1 MMTQSIFEF
10 FPDEIIIDI
19 FEYFDIR
26 DLYQSFYG
34 LNSRLN
40 SILRSRK
47 NLSLTFSSPDE
58 IDDPFIDLFIKYI
71 IKLIIDHSSYMNF
84 QPFFSLHSL
93 ILNSPSDDQLEQIYL
108 CKFPYLIHLE
118 FGIMSNRLSHRAL
131 NEFLHCKQY
140 PSLQTC
146 IFHHENNA
154 VSLNRYRQI
163 WSSSSILRTIW
174 FNSIDLS
181 LLNSD
186 NRLINREKIFSIDV
200 IHLNL
205 KRFDICCVSTG
216 PSILDIDYFLQH
228 TPNLEKFKIAS
239 NEIYYSYEFLQQL
252 ASILQQR
259 LMNLHQFDCELL
271 CIMSIEDVNHIS
283 QLHPCFNRI
292 QYEIKYSGQCIRL
305 FTE

>member
-1 MMTQSIFEF
+1 MTQLILEL

-34 LNSRLN
+34 LNFRLN
-40 SILRSRK
+40 RILQSQK

-58 IDDPFIDLFIKYI
+58 MDDEPFFDLFTTHI
-71 IKLIIDHSSYMNF
+71 IKLIVDHSSYIDF
-84 QPFFSLHSL
+84 QLFSSLHSL
-93 ILNSPSDDQLEQIYL
+93 ILNSPSNDQLDEIYL

-118 FGIMSNRLSHRAL
+118 FGIMSNTLVHRAL

-146 IFHHENNA
+146 IFHHENNV
-154 VSLNRYRQI
+154 VSSNRYRQI
-163 WSSSSILRTIW
+163 WSNSSTLRTIW
-174 FNSIDLS
+174 LNSIDLS
-181 LLNSD
+181 LCSD
-186 NRLINREKIFSIDV
+186 NELINREKIFSIDV

-216 PSILDIDYFLQH
+216 PSIVDIDHFLQQ
-228 TPNLEKFKIAS
+228 TPNLERFKIAS

-252 ASILQQR
+252 ALILQRR
-259 LMNLHQFDCELL
+259 LVNLEQFDCELL
-271 CIMSIEDVNHIS
+271 CVMATEEIDHIS

-292 QYEIKYSGQCIRL
+292 KYQLKYGGQCIRL

>member
-1 MMTQSIFEF
+1 MTASLLEL
-10 FPDEIIIDI
+10 FPDEVILDI
-19 FEYFDIR
+19 FKYYDIR

-40 SILRSRK
+40 GIIESTD
-47 NLSLTFSSPDE
+47 NLSLIISSPDE
-58 IDDPFIDLFIKYI
+58 MDDPFFDLFTIHI
-71 IKLIIDHSSYMNF
+71 VKLVIDHSSYIDL
-84 QPFFSLHSL
+84 QPFSYLHSL
-93 ILNSPSDDQLEQIYL
+93 ILNSPTDDQLKQIYL
-108 CKFPYLIHLE
+108 YKFPYLIHLE
-118 FGIMSNRLSHRAL
+118 FGIMSNKLSHYAL
-131 NEFLHCKQY
+131 QQFLHCKQL

-163 WSSSSILRTIW
+163 WSNSSTLRTVW
-174 FNSIDLS
+174 LNSVDLS
-181 LLNSD
+181 LCSNNGS
-186 NRLINREKIFSIDV
+186 NNGEKKKFSIDV
-200 IHLNL
+200 KHLNL

-216 PSILDIDYFLQH
+216 PSIIEIDHLLQQ
-228 TPNLEKFKIAS
+228 TPNLERFKIAS

-259 LMNLHQFDCELL
+259 LINFQQFDCELL
-271 CIMSIEDVNHIS
+271 CVMTKEESDNIH

-292 QYEIKYSGQCIRL
+292 QYEIKYGGQCIRL